1 MHIAGPVEKLLA
13 GENGPQKA
21 IDWSCRLNMLNML
34 RLSNIITVK
43 AGVSFASCQCSPD
56 RRARNVSSNVESEC
70 DFGQF
75 GRNTSANCE
84 TWSSVEKEK
93 CSIALTL
100 QCLEWSRRSSLTLRL
115 CREGWTGGRPLLALY
130 VKLSLA
136 PIHYRARSW
145 TGYKYP
151 CWSRWC
157 GPTGIRTILPA
168 SEAYRLSYN

>member
-1 MHIAGPVEKLLA
+1 
-13 GENGPQKA
+13 
-21 IDWSCRLNMLNML
+21 ML

-100 QCLEWSRRSSLTLRL
+100 QCLEWSAGADLHSLCAFAGKAELVAGHCLHFT
-115 CREGWTGGRPLLALY
+115 
-130 VKLSLA
+130 
-136 PIHYRARSW
+136 
-145 TGYKYP
+145 
-151 CWSRWC
+151 
-157 GPTGIRTILPA
+157 
-168 SEAYRLSYN
+168 